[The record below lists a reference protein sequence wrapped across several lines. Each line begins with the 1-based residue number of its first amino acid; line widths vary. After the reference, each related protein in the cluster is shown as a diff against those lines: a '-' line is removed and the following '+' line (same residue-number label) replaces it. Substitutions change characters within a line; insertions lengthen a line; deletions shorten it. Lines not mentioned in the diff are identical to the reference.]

1 MSDLVNQKI
10 DSLLEETSRSFY
22 LTLRALPSGIRP
34 QVGLLYLLART
45 SDTIADSGG
54 GPTDQLLSAL
64 EQYNERIQGRS
75 DTLPDLAGLAEL
87 QGNPAEARLLENVAD
102 SVACLDQF
110 PAVDQQRIRECLDT
124 IISGQTLDLQ
134 RFGGAAAG
142 EVIPLVEEEELDD
155 YTYRVAGSV
164 GEFWTHLTLE
174 HLFKVDKDT
183 EARLFATGVRFG
195 KALQLI
201 NILRDLPVDLRL
213 GRCYMPSAV
222 LAEHDLVPADLLEPG
237 NIDRFRPV
245 FDGYIDMAG
254 AHLDAAVE
262 YIGLLPYSQFRLRG
276 ACMLPVLIGQ
286 RTLRLLRTENVLDA
300 EKRIKV
306 LRPEIKQ
313 LKNRTIFA
321 LPSRR
326 RSQNLLDAERN
337 A

>member
-1 MSDLVNQKI
+1 MSKLINQEI
-10 DSLLEETSRSFY
+10 DSLLKETSRSFY

-34 QVGLLYLLART
+34 QVGLLYLLARS
-45 SDTIADSGG
+45 SDTIADSKGG
-54 GPTDQLLSAL
+54 STDQRLQAL
-64 EQYNERIQGRS
+64 EHYNERIQSRS
-75 DTLPDLAGLAEL
+75 STLPDLASLTRL
-87 QGNPAEARLLENVAD
+87 QSNPAEAKLLENAAS
-102 SVACLDQF
+102 SVACLEPFSTID
-110 PAVDQQRIRECLDT
+110 PQRIRHCLD
-124 IISGQTLDLQ
+124 IIIRRQRLDLQ
-134 RFGGAAAG
+134 RFADATDDTI
-142 EVIPLVEEEELDD
+142 IPLAKEEELDD

-164 GEFWTHLTLE
+164 GEFWTYMSLE
-174 HLFKVDKDT
+174 HLFEADAAV
-183 EARLFATGVRFG
+183 EARLFETGVRFG

-213 GRCYMPSAV
+213 GRCYIPSTV
-222 LAEHDLVPADLLEPG
+222 LAEHDLVPGDLLDQG

-245 FDGYIDMAG
+245 FDGYIDMAS

-276 ACMLPVLIGQ
+276 ACTLPVLIGQ

-306 LRPEIKQ
+306 LRPEIKI
-313 LKNRTIFA
+313 LKNKTIFA

-326 RSQNLLDAERN
+326 RSQNLLDADRN

>member
-1 MSDLVNQKI
+1 MSDLVNQEI

-45 SDTIADSGG
+45 SDTIADSEG
-54 GPTDQLLSAL
+54 GPADQLLSAL

-87 QGNPAEARLLENVAD
+87 QGNPAEARLLENVAA

-110 PAVDQQRIRECLDT
+110 PGVDQQRIRECLDT

-134 RFGGAAAG
+134 RFGGATDG
-142 EVIPLVEEEELDD
+142 EVIPL
-155 YTYRVAGSV
+155 T

-174 HLFKVDKDT
+174 HLFKADKDT
-183 EARLFATGVRFG
+183 EARLFETGVRFG

-213 GRCYMPSAV
+213 GRCYIPSTV
-222 LAEHDLVPADLLEPG
+222 LAEHDLVPGDLLDQG

-245 FDGYIDMAG
+245 FDGYIDMAS

-276 ACMLPVLIGQ
+276 ACTLPVLIGQ

-306 LRPEIKQ
+306 LRPEIKI
-313 LKNRTIFA
+313 LKNKTIFA

-326 RSQNLLDAERN
+326 RSQNLLDADRN

>member
-1 MSDLVNQKI
+1 MSNLINQEI

-34 QVGLLYLLART
+34 QIGLLYLLART
-45 SDTIADSGG
+45 SDTIADSEE
-54 GPTDQLLSAL
+54 GPTVQRLSAL

-75 DTLPDLAGLAEL
+75 GTLPDLAGLAEL
-87 QGNPAEARLLENVAD
+87 QGNPAEARLLENVAA

-110 PAVDQQRIRECLDT
+110 RAVDQQRIRECLDI

-134 RFGGAAAG
+134 RFGGATDG
-142 EVIPLVEEEELDD
+142 EVIPLTREAELDD

-174 HLFKVDKDT
+174 HLFKADEDT

-213 GRCYMPSAV
+213 GRCYMPSTV
-222 LAEHDLVPADLLEPG
+222 LSEHHLVPSDLLDPG
-237 NIDRFRPV
+237 NIDRFRPM
-245 FDGYIDMAG
+245 FEGYIDMAA

-262 YIGLLPYSQFRLRG
+262 YIGLLPFSQFRLRG

-286 RTLRLLRTENVLDA
+286 RTLTLLRTENVLDA
-300 EKRIKV
+300 ENRIKV

-313 LKNRTIFA
+313 LKNKTIFA

-326 RSQNLLDAERN
+326 RSQKLLDANRN

>member
-1 MSDLVNQKI
+1 MSKLINQEI
-10 DSLLEETSRSFY
+10 DSLLKETSRSFY

-34 QVGLLYLLART
+34 QVSLLYLLARS
-45 SDTIADSGG
+45 SDTIADSKGG
-54 GPTDQLLSAL
+54 STDQRLQAL
-64 EQYNERIQGRS
+64 EHYNERIQSRS
-75 DTLPDLAGLAEL
+75 STLPDLASLTRL
-87 QGNPAEARLLENVAD
+87 QSNPAEAKLLENAAS
-102 SVACLDQF
+102 SVACLEQF
-110 PAVDQQRIRECLDT
+110 STIDQQRIRQCLDI
-124 IISGQTLDLQ
+124 IISGQSLDLQ
-134 RFGGAAAG
+134 RFADATDDTI
-142 EVIPLVEEEELDD
+142 IPLAKEEELDD

-174 HLFKVDKDT
+174 HLFKADKDT
-183 EARLFATGVRFG
+183 EARLFETGVRFG

-213 GRCYMPSAV
+213 GRCYIPSTV
-222 LAEHDLVPADLLEPG
+222 LAEHDLVPGDLLDQG

-245 FDGYIDMAG
+245 FDGYIDMAS

-276 ACMLPVLIGQ
+276 ACTLPVLIGQ

-306 LRPEIKQ
+306 LRPEIKI
-313 LKNRTIFA
+313 LKNKTIFA

-326 RSQNLLDAERN
+326 RSQKLLDANRN